1 MKLRAVVIAGSCYW
15 SVTDADIISSSCDD
29 VQSDRLLSVISSF
42 RHTTCHHIVS
52 CSNRSLAAYQQ
63 ELQQQQQV
71 MLVILT

>member
-1 MKLRAVVIAGSCYW
+1 MKLRAVVIAGSCCYFL
-15 SVTDADIISSSCDD
+15 VTDADIISSCDD

-42 RHTTCHHIVS
+42 RHTCHHIVS